1 MQTHYGHTLFLSF
14 GPVSGAVER
23 DLEQVQKAISGTKQK
38 RNILLNL
45 SQRKSID
52 ICRKIY
58 EYNIWKIKRIPE
70 LT

>member
-1 MQTHYGHTLFLSF
+1 M
-14 GPVSGAVER
+14 
-23 DLEQVQKAISGTKQK
+23 AIPGTKQE
-38 RNILLNL
+38 RPVLLILNL
-45 SQRKSID
+45 FQRKSFD

>member
-1 MQTHYGHTLFLSF
+1 MRCKLFLSF
-14 GPVSGAVER
+14 GPVSGAIEK
-23 DLEQVQKAISGTKQK
+23 DLEQVPKEISGTKQK
-38 RNILLNL
+38 NILLNL
-45 SQRKSID
+45 FQRKSFD